1 MTHKELDLAE
11 PVTDAAEVKDSSLTD
26 AEASANTQDSKEIM
40 NEPKDSIDTSTDE
53 PVEDSTIEVKDEAP
67 VAETPNE
74 TLVSTT
80 VVSTTTEPTAL
91 STEEVDTTTDEPV
104 TAALDTTVEA
114 PIENVAIITEEA
126 ADETPKPVLGEDES
140 PMEEI
145 VVSNDPTVMV
155 EVSPKPV
162 EPEEAVIEEL
172 QQSINLIEEDAVAH
186 TTEEVDYS
194 SFSKKD
200 FVDLGEK
207 LLASIK
213 AEGVNVSDVKN
224 ADNVMKEIKPIF
236 DDLKAREK
244 SEALKKY
251 IVDNGN
257 NEGFEF
263 KNDNYVVRFESLS
276 AQIRDAKNGFF
287 QKIERQKEDY
297 FERKT
302 NLLQR
307 LREIVEQE
315 EQGGTKNNW
324 QEFKKLQED
333 WKSAGNV
340 NSPHNTS
347 LWSAYNALVDRYFSI
362 RHIQNELKDLDRKKN
377 LTAKTEI
384 VERIEAI
391 AKTLEESGLSN
402 TTLRQANDL
411 LEEYKHIGPA
421 QREAQDELWKRLKAA
436 FDIIHNKRR
445 EQSSQAGALQEEI
458 FSAKLRLVENLK
470 PYIQFNT
477 DSINEWNAKTKEILA
492 IQDQWNG
499 IKGAMPKEKGKEISR
514 EFWSSLKTFFR
525 NKGEFFNK
533 LEAERE
539 SNLKAKTSLCEQVE
553 VLLESGDFSPAN
565 TDRVVELQKTWKT
578 IGHVPEKF
586 KDKIYDRFKKACDA
600 FFNGKRAKG
609 NEVEK
614 EYEANL
620 QQKAALCDEIEAS
633 AKAGEADLSKL
644 AGFKARYNEIGF
656 VPRKEMQGIQRRFVD
671 AINAYVK
678 ASSGVSGSE
687 KEKMLLQNEV
697 DVTLKGDKG
706 NSKELDKKENDLRR
720 KMKKLEDDISLW
732 QNNIEFFARSKN
744 ASAVRAEYEEKIK
757 GAEKELADLKQKLKI
772 IVAAN

>member
-1 MTHKELDLAE
+1 MTNKELDFIE
-11 PVTDAAEVKDSSLTD
+11 PVTDAAKAKDSSVPE
-26 AEASANTQDSKEIM
+26 AEALANTKVDSKEIM
-40 NEPKDSIDTSTDE
+40 NELNDSSADE
-53 PVEDSTIEVKDEAP
+53 ITQDVKDEATVTESSVETSDAAASEQPEAVTTENETSKTDSEAPVEAVTVSTEP
-67 VAETPNE
+67 VAEE
-74 TLVSTT
+74 TQ
-80 VVSTTTEPTAL
+80 A
-91 STEEVDTTTDEPV
+91 
-104 TAALDTTVEA
+104 
-114 PIENVAIITEEA
+114 
-126 ADETPKPVLGEDES
+126 VLGADES
-140 PMEEI
+140 PLEEI
-145 VVSNDPTVMV
+145 VVSSDPTVMV
-155 EVSPKPV
+155 EVSPKP
-162 EPEEAVIEEL
+162 IE
-172 QQSINLIEEDAVAH
+172 
-186 TTEEVDYS
+186 TTEVAAEDLPQSFDLIDEDPHAPAGDVDYS
-194 SFSKKD
+194 NFSKKD

-213 AEGVNVSDVKN
+213 AEGVSVSDVKN
-224 ADNVMKEIKPIF
+224 ADNVMREIKPLF
-236 DDLKAREK
+236 DDLRTREK
-244 SEALKKY
+244 AEALKKY
-251 IVDNGN
+251 IAENGN

-263 KNDNYVVRFESLS
+263 KNDNYVLRFESLN
-276 AQIRDAKNGFF
+276 AQIRDAKNSFF

-307 LREIVEQE
+307 LREVVESE
-315 EQGGTKNNW
+315 EQGGSKNNW
-324 QEFKKLQED
+324 QEFKKIQED
-333 WKSAGNV
+333 WKAAGNV

-391 AKTLEESGLSN
+391 AKTLEDSALSN
-402 TTLRQANDL
+402 STLRQANDL

-421 QREAQDELWKRLKAA
+421 QREAQEELWKRLKTA

-445 EQSSQAGALQEEI
+445 EQSSQANQLQEEI
-458 FSAKLRLVENLK
+458 FNAKSRLVENLK
-470 PYIQFNT
+470 PYITFNT
-477 DSINEWNAKTKEILA
+477 DSINEWNAKTKEVLA
-492 IQDQWNG
+492 VQDQWNN
-499 IKGAMPKEKGKEISR
+499 IKGAMPKDKGKEISR
-514 EFWSSLKTFFR
+514 EFWSLLKTFFR

-565 TDRVVELQKTWKT
+565 TDKVVELQKTWKT
-578 IGHVPEKF
+578 IGHVPEKY

-620 QQKAALCDEIEAS
+620 KQKVALCEEIENA

-644 AGFKARYNEIGF
+644 PSFKARYNEIGF
-656 VPRKEMQGIQRRFVD
+656 VPRKEMQSIQRRFVD
-671 AINAYVK
+671 AINTYVK

-697 DVTLKGDKG
+697 DVTLKNDKG
-706 NSKELDKKENDLRR
+706 NSKELDKKENDIRR

-744 ASAVRAEYEEKIK
+744 ANAVRAEYEIKIQ
-757 GAEKELADLKQKLKI
+757 GAEKELAELKQKLKI

>member
-1 MTHKELDLAE
+1 MTNKELDLIE
-11 PVTDAAEVKDSSLTD
+11 PVTDAAETKDSSLNE
-26 AEASANTQDSKEIM
+26 AEASAEKIVDSKENM
-40 NEPKDSIDTSTDE
+40 NELNDSIETSTDSK
-53 PVEDSTIEVKDEAP
+53 VEDTTKDVEVEALQAP
-67 VAETPNE
+67 TVESE
-74 TLVSTT
+74 GETT
-80 VVSTTTEPTAL
+80 VTPT
-91 STEEVDTTTDEPV
+91 P
-104 TAALDTTVEA
+104 
-114 PIENVAIITEEA
+114 EEA
-126 ADETPKPVLGEDES
+126 IGTAEPAGLEVTVLGEDES
-140 PMEEI
+140 ILEEI
-145 VVSNDPTVMV
+145 VVSTDPTVMV
-155 EVSPKPV
+155 EVSPKPIEDV
-162 EPEEAVIEEL
+162 EIEVETTASTETDIPSLGLEPIEE
-172 QQSINLIEEDAVAH
+172 EEVASQ
-186 TTEEVDYS
+186 ESVDYS
-194 SFSKKD
+194 TFSKKD

-224 ADNVMKEIKPIF
+224 ADNVMREIKPIF

-251 IVDNGN
+251 IADNGN
-257 NEGFEF
+257 NEGFDY
-263 KNDNYVVRFESLS
+263 KNDNYIVRFESLN

-307 LREIVEQE
+307 LREVVEVE
-315 EQGGTKNNW
+315 EKGGSKSNW
-324 QEFKKLQED
+324 QEFKKVQDD
-333 WKSAGNV
+333 WKTAGNV

-347 LWSAYNALVDRYFSI
+347 LWSAYNALIDRYFSI

-377 LTAKTEI
+377 LTSKTDI
-384 VERIEAI
+384 VDRIETI
-391 AKTLEESGLSN
+391 AKTLEEGGLSN
-402 TTLRQANDL
+402 ITLRQANDL

-421 QREAQDELWKRLKAA
+421 PREAQDELWKRLKAA
-436 FDIIHNKRR
+436 FDTIHNKRR
-445 EQSSQAGALQEEI
+445 EQSSQANQLQEDI
-458 FSAKLRLVENLK
+458 FDAKARLVENLK

-514 EFWSSLKTFFR
+514 EFWALLKTFFR
-525 NKGEFFNK
+525 NKGDFFNK

-614 EYEANL
+614 EYEENL
-620 QQKAALCDEIEAS
+620 KQKVALCEEIEKAAN
-633 AKAGEADLSKL
+633 AGEADLSKM
-644 AGFKARYNEIGF
+644 GSYKSKYNSIGF
-656 VPRKEMQGIQRRFVD
+656 VPRKEMQTIQRRFVD

-678 ASSGVSGSE
+678 ASSGVSGLE

-697 DVTLKGDKG
+697 EVTLKNDKG
-706 NSKELDKKENDLRR
+706 NSRELDKKENDIRR
-720 KMKKLEDDISLW
+720 KMKKLEDDINVW

-744 ASAVRAEYEEKIK
+744 ASAVRAEYESKIQ

>member
-1 MTHKELDLAE
+1 MTHKESEE

-26 AEASANTQDSKEIM
+26 AEAPANTIDSKEIM
-40 NEPKDSIDTSTDE
+40 NEPKDSVVGTAIDTSTDE
-53 PVEDSTIEVKDEAP
+53 PVEAIAQEVNDEAP
-67 VAETPNE
+67 VAENTEETP
-74 TLVSTT
+74 
-80 VVSTTTEPTAL
+80 VSTTTEPTA
-91 STEEVDTTTDEPV
+91 VDTTTDEPA
-104 TAALDTTVEA
+104 TAALDSAEA
-114 PIENVAIITEEA
+114 PIENVVIATNPEETAQAEA
-126 ADETPKPVLGEDES
+126 AEADKPVLGADES

-145 VVSNDPTVMV
+145 VVSTDPTVMV
-155 EVSPKPV
+155 EVSPKPI
-162 EPEEAVIEEL
+162 EPEEVAAEEL
-172 QQSINLIEEDAVAH
+172 PNTVDLIDEEGGE
-186 TTEEVDYS
+186 TQTEELDYS
-194 SFSKKD
+194 NFSKKD

-213 AEGVNVSDVKN
+213 ADGVSISDVKN

-251 IVDNGN
+251 IADNGN

-276 AQIRDAKNGFF
+276 AQIRDAKNSFF
-287 QKIERQKEDY
+287 QKIERLKEDY

-315 EQGGTKNNW
+315 EQGGSKNNW

-347 LWSAYNALVDRYFSI
+347 LWSAYNALIDRYFSI

-384 VERIEAI
+384 VDRIEAI
-391 AKTLEESGLSN
+391 AQTLEESGLSN

-458 FSAKLRLVENLK
+458 FGAKARLVENLK
-470 PYIQFNT
+470 PYISFNT

-499 IKGAMPKEKGKEISR
+499 IKGAMPKDKGKEISR

-614 EYEANL
+614 EYEVNL
-620 QQKAALCDEIEAS
+620 SQKQALCSEIEA
-633 AKAGEADLSKL
+633 AAQAGEADLANLPSY
-644 AGFKARYNEIGF
+644 KARYNEIGF
-656 VPRKEMQGIQRRFVD
+656 VPRKEMQNIQRRFVD

-678 ASSGVSGSE
+678 ASSGVSGKE

-697 DVTLKGDKG
+697 DVTLKNDRG
-706 NSKELDKKENDLRR
+706 NSKELDKKENDIRR
-720 KMKKLEDDISLW
+720 KMKKVEDDINLW

-744 ASAVRAEYEEKIK
+744 ANAVRAEYEEKIK
-757 GAEKELADLKQKLKI
+757 GAEKELSELKQKLKI